1 MLRDFSWTLPEGRTA
16 LLGPNGAG
24 KSTLLGIIAG
34 AIVPTGGTLSIPGA
48 NSTRRAYRRAVGWMP
63 QEGETAPHLTVHENV
78 AYFGWL
84 KGMSRGAARD
94 SAKAAVSLVG
104 LAEQIGRKA
113 RTLSGGQLR
122 RLFLAQALVHSPS
135 LLALDEPS
143 VGLDPA
149 QRERL
154 RRVLLGLEGVDI
166 LVSTHQVD
174 DIDDLFDTVAVMSR
188 GELVFTGTVED
199 FLKRAPD
206 GPRRAEQAYLT
217 LVPDTDL

>member
-1 MLRDFSWTLPEGRTA
+1 MLEDFSWSLPKGRTA

-24 KSTLLGIIAG
+24 KSTLLGIVAG
-34 AIVPTGGTLSIPGA
+34 AITPQRGSLSLPGA
-48 NSTRRAYRRAVGWMP
+48 DSTRRSYRRAVGWMP
-63 QEGETAPHLTVHENV
+63 QDGESAPHLTVAENV

-84 KGMSRGAARD
+84 KGMSRATARSAAPH
-94 SAKAAVSLVG
+94 AVALVG
-104 LAEQIGRKA
+104 LAEQAGRKA
-113 RTLSGGQLR
+113 RTLSGGQRR
-122 RLFLAQALVHSPS
+122 RLLLAQALVHSPS

-149 QRERL
+149 QRERF
-154 RRVLLGLEGVDI
+154 RQVLLGLEGVDI

-188 GELVFTGTVED
+188 GQLVFTGTVAE
-199 FLKRAPD
+199 FLERAPA

-217 LVPDTDL
+217 LVPDLDL